1 MGNNAGKSSTLEQV
15 LNRHSMKG
23 AERDY
28 LRNNIDA
35 LLPTG
40 DTLLLAAIQDGHLDT
55 VRLLL
60 ETGARVNL
68 CDRHGDSPLST
79 AVRSGSEEIVQ
90 TLLDHKNIKVN
101 ISDRCGLTPL
111 HIACIRKKP
120 AMVEMLLEEGAESW
134 PLPLDSSGPHP
145 PPPVMMCLEVSDVAA
160 MKILLDA
167 GASPNAL
174 DQKGDTPLIKAVYKR
189 QEEFIWLL
197 LKYKPDLKIKNN
209 YRNSALQYAIQ
220 LNMCDVVKALVE
232 KGLGTNGHD
241 PYDYRITSR
250 ERTLFMAIR
259 NNCKRCFQVIL
270 DAGEDMFLETG
281 DVSPLLCA
289 LDYRKN
295 STDQHSMHFEPPF
308 IISSERLDTMVQEI
322 ASKGA
327 DFELVWNKA
336 VWVSTTVDILAGREM
351 AHIFC
356 IRSYGFGGNLPVIQ
370 QQVAYF
376 RALALNAADE
386 AMSLLCYA
394 YYTPTIED
402 VTVVE
407 KRRNKRRFSANTY
420 NPPQDQSEDNE
431 KIAVTLEKFRTNPRS
446 LENLCVIAIRKTI
459 SDNVIYRAPSLG
471 LPNRLVDLVTL
482 ENAPSFATEI
492 KLVK

>member
-1 MGNNAGKSSTLEQV
+1 MGNNTGKSLRLEQV
-15 LNRHSMKG
+15 LNNHNMKEV
-23 AERDY
+23 EREH

-40 DTLLLAAIQDGHLDT
+40 DTLLLAAIQDGHLET
-55 VRLLL
+55 VRVLL
-60 ETGARVNL
+60 EAGASVNL

-79 AVRSGSEEIVQ
+79 AIRSGSEEIVQ
-90 TLLDHKNIKVN
+90 TLLDHKKIKVN
-101 ISDRCGLTPL
+101 ISDRYGMTPL
-111 HIACIRKKP
+111 HVACIRKKP
-120 AMVEMLLEEGAESW
+120 ALAEMLLEEGAESW
-134 PLPLDSSGPHP
+134 PLPLEPSGPQP
-145 PPPVMMCLEVSDVAA
+145 PPPLMLCLEVSDLAT

-167 GASPNAL
+167 GASPNAV
-174 DQKGDTPLIKAVYKR
+174 DQKGDTPLIKATYKK
-189 QEEFIWLL
+189 QEEFVWLL
-197 LKYKPDLKIKNN
+197 LRYKPDLKIKNN
-209 YRNSALQYAIQ
+209 YGNSALQYALQ
-220 LNMCDVVKALVE
+220 LNLCDIVKALVE
-232 KGLGTNGHD
+232 RGFGANGHD
-241 PYDYRITSR
+241 PYDYRISSR

-259 NNCKRCFQVIL
+259 NNCKKCFQVIL

-281 DVSPLLCA
+281 NVSPLLCA
-289 LDYRKN
+289 LDHRK
-295 STDQHSMHFEPPF
+295 SPTDLHLVNFEPPF
-308 IISSERLDTMVQEI
+308 IVSSEGLNTMVKEI

-356 IRSYGFGGNLPVIQ
+356 IRSYGFGGSLPVVQ

-394 YYTPTIED
+394 YYNPSEED

-407 KRRNKRRFSANTY
+407 TRRNRRRFGATTY
-420 NPPQDQSEDNE
+420 NPPQGQSEDTE
-431 KIAVTLEKFRTNPRS
+431 KIAVALEKFRTKPRS
-446 LENLCVIAIRKTI
+446 LENLSIISIRKTI
-459 SDNVIYRAPSLG
+459 SDNVIYKAPKLG
-471 LPNRLVDLVTL
+471 LPNRLVNLVTF
-482 ENAPSFATEI
+482 ENAPSFTTEI